1 MLSKLK
7 EFQQEMI
14 KYTETV
20 ASVLDVDIEIVDD
33 RLIRISGTGLYKSKI
48 NESVVTEGFIYD
60 NVIQTGQELVVL
72 DICDNQLCIEC
83 SHYMK
88 CLNKVIIA
96 VPIKYNNRT
105 IGVIGAI
112 STDKTKKVEISA
124 KIDNYLKFVNH
135 ICDLISMKIEEHEVS
150 KNSSRKMDMMIE
162 IIENVEKGVIIL
174 DINSKISYINN
185 IALKKLDIDKNII
198 ENIVNIVS
206 VESSSNGHELLEIDI
221 DNKIYNINAKIIPV
235 YPYINQYDK
244 IIIFDKTYINHKGH
258 VKVNSGWGNSDIESI
273 IGNSEAMLKV
283 KERSKKLAKSNSTV
297 LITGESG
304 TGKEL
309 IARAI
314 HAEGSRWN
322 KPFIA
327 INCAAIPENLLE
339 SELFGYIKGA
349 FSGASSGGKVGKFEL
364 ANEGVIFLDEIGD
377 LSMPL
382 QAKLLRVLQERK
394 FARIGSN
401 KLIDLD
407 IRVIAATNKNLLK
420 LVNEGKFRDDL
431 YYRLNVIPI
440 NLPPL
445 RERKDDIEAIMMKFA
460 SKYSL
465 ELGIQLNK
473 IEENVMNMLIN
484 YNWPGNIR
492 ELENAV
498 EYMMNLV
505 GDDGIIYKDMLPLD
519 ILNYYNI
526 NGNICK
532 NKDINIIFED
542 DIVGGIVEN
551 QERILSIKELELTYI
566 NKLLNKYG
574 RDTKTKKKIAKDL
587 GIGLATLYRKL
598 EEEQS

>member
-88 CLNKVIIA
+88 CLNKVIIV

-283 KERSKKLAKSNSTV
+283 KERTKKLAKSNSTV

>member
-135 ICDLISMKIEEHEVS
+135 ICDLISMKIEEHEAS

-244 IIIFDKTYINHKGH
+244 IIIFDKTYINHKGYG
-258 VKVNSGWGNSDIESI
+258 KVNSGWGNSDIESI

-283 KERSKKLAKSNSTV
+283 KERTKKLAKSNSTV

-526 NGNICK
+526 NGNVCK

-598 EEEQS
+598 EEEQ

>member
-135 ICDLISMKIEEHEVS
+135 ICDLISMKIEEHEAS

-244 IIIFDKTYINHKGH
+244 IIIFDKTYINHKGYG
-258 VKVNSGWGNSDIESI
+258 KVNSGWGNSDIESI

-283 KERSKKLAKSNSTV
+283 KERTKKLAKSNSTV

-598 EEEQS
+598 EEEQ